1 MYSSLFGGNPRPVGG
16 SSDQAGRMSGN
27 EQQQSDALAVPNPG
41 TNQTR
46 TGHLHADRMAAQCSA
61 TASRM
66 LTGDS
71 SRLHHGGFN
80 SNQIPPPDDKATLAM
95 LPPSH
100 SHSLGMQF
108 SSQASAVGLTSSTG
122 AHTGSSQQ
130 QIPDNAPR
138 WTARDTHCGVSLGE
152 TGFWGS
158 TLYGSQSMFPGA
170 RLIGAGTGNGANSML
185 LEGWPLT
192 GVSQIPPSVMLPAL
206 NSILPMP
213 NQQQPVQ
220 TSMAHH
226 EQVLL
231 AEEMAKTPGNQI
243 SYFERS
249 TDTFGNVMLPMG
261 DLRKTDAQT
270 LIPATQTSAQQ
281 GMTIQ
286 QQISIPLTQTEV
298 QMIMIPVGQ
307 SAGQQQNNQLTQQ
320 HSPED
325 ARNAKDDSDD
335 SYLQYLSIDEDIAI
349 AMNTPFSTLPGSS
362 TAGNMNEQ
370 DGFSLQEIGRLL
382 SKKGAIVCCD
392 FSSDGELLATVGH
405 GEKVYIW
412 SVKEFDCI
420 KHGEG
425 HFGLITD
432 IRFRP
437 SSSFFATS
445 SFDRTVQIWDADRPR
460 RPVFPLVGH
469 TGKVTSIDFHP
480 VNSDILCSCDNTD
493 QIRIWHVNS
502 TSCAHVFKGGSRQVR
517 FQPQSGDLLAAASEN
532 AIKLFDV
539 QTNTLL
545 CCLEGH
551 LNEVNSI
558 CWDTSGK
565 YMASVSEDSARIWSV
580 ASYGKPIHVL
590 DCRGNRFGAGI
601 FHPGYSQLLVVGSY
615 QALQLWNPTLSN
627 QTLAIPA
634 HEDVISTLA
643 DCPLAGVFA
652 SAGKDE
658 FVRIWR

>member
-192 GVSQIPPSVMLPAL
+192 VCGVPVSGVSQIPPSVMLPAL

-213 NQQQPVQ
+213 NQQQQVQ

-231 AEEMAKTPGNQI
+231 AEGMAKTLGNQI
-243 SYFERS
+243 SYFEQN
-249 TDTFGNVMLPMG
+249 TDTFGNVLLPMG
-261 DLRKTDAQT
+261 DLRKTDAQ
-270 LIPATQTSAQQ
+270 
-281 GMTIQ
+281 
-286 QQISIPLTQTEV
+286 
-298 QMIMIPVGQ
+298 
-307 SAGQQQNNQLTQQ
+307 
-320 HSPED
+320 D
-325 ARNAKDDSDD
+325 ARNAKDNSDD
-335 SYLQYLSIDEDIAI
+335 SYLQYLSLDEDIAIAI

-362 TAGNMNEQ
+362 TACNMNEQ

-392 FSSDGELLATVGH
+392 FSSDGELLATAGH
-405 GEKVYIW
+405 EEKVYIW
-412 SVKEFDCI
+412 SVEEFDCI

-493 QIRIWHVNS
+493 QIRMWHVNS
-502 TSCAHVFKGGSRQVR
+502 TYCAHVFKGGSRQVR
-517 FQPQSGDLLAAASEN
+517 FQPQSGDLLSAASEN

-551 LNEVNSI
+551 LNEVYSI
-558 CWDTSGK
+558 CWYTSGK

-590 DCRGNRFGAGI
+590 DCQGNRFGAGI